1 MYHVVHSVLTSR
13 SVFRMSMLLIL
24 AGALL
29 PDSALAQPAP
39 ANQSAAQAQATQKE
53 PPKLGWS
60 NTTDLSLVVTNG
72 NSSSRTIGFSEK
84 LWHVWPNARFDFEAT
99 SVRSDNAD
107 DRYFLVDPG
116 LEFAVGS
123 TPVAPSISLVK
134 PPREPDTANYLVG
147 GRYQRNITPKFFWNT
162 GASWDRNEDA
172 GILARY
178 IVFGGLGNTWIDVAT
193 RRFVT
198 TYGISFTDRKEE
210 EPDAEKERRFA
221 GARAGYD
228 YTDRFG
234 TTSTTFTSVLT
245 SNFNLVDATDFSI
258 NTTQALTVAMNNRL
272 ALKVSLQLLFE
283 NEPALATDLD
293 VIAFVELI
301 NPDGIPSS
309 GDERYRTVTSGG
321 TQIVVGSAD
330 ARRDKLDTIVR
341 TSLVITF

>member
-1 MYHVVHSVLTSR
+1 MLTTRNLGAFLMVLAVLGAS
-13 SVFRMSMLLIL
+13 
-24 AGALL
+24 AGPAR
-29 PDSALAQPAP
+29 AQ
-39 ANQSAAQAQATQKE
+39 AAAQATQKE

-60 NTTDLSLVVTNG
+60 NTTDFSLVVTNG

-84 LWHVWPNARFDFEAT
+84 LWHVWPNARFDFEAM

-123 TPVAPSISLVK
+123 APVAPPISLVK
-134 PPREPDTANYLVG
+134 PAREPDTANYLVG
-147 GRYQRNITPKFFWNT
+147 GRYQRNITPRFFWNT

-178 IVFGGLGNTWIDVAT
+178 IVFGGLGNTWIDIAT

-198 TYGISFTDRKEE
+198 DYGISYTDRKEE
-210 EPDAEKERRFA
+210 EPDPEKERRFA

-228 YTDRFG
+228 YMDKFD

-245 SNFNLVDATDFSI
+245 SNLNLVDATDFSI
-258 NTTQALTVAMNNRL
+258 NTTHGVAVAMNNHL
-272 ALKVSLQLLFE
+272 ALKASLQLLYE

-341 TSLVITF
+341 TSLVVTF